1 MSLKYEPASEPGP
14 TSRRRF
20 QEQKKRTLENEP
32 PPLSP
37 SPLTPRP
44 SPSRPYFAVQLFLV
58 VIATQHAQTKESLKA
73 LEAVSAMAAVYPN
86 PGILSTKITT
96 RLGPTS
102 DRAIAV
108 IAITIAVIDF

>member
-1 MSLKYEPASEPGP
+1 MATVYPDPGILP
-14 TSRRRF
+14 MKITTHLDLTRSSRAF
-20 QEQKKRTLENEP
+20 VKKNLQERPLECE
-32 PPLSP
+32 
-37 SPLTPRP
+37 
-44 SPSRPYFAVQLFLV
+44 
-58 VIATQHAQTKESLKA
+58 QHAQTKESLKA